1 MHGPSAPI
9 DVTWVGDRVLRVSFA
24 EGISDEGLARVR
36 AAASALER
44 ASVPAL
50 VDVTPAYA
58 TVLLTFDLAA
68 LRPEA
73 AEAGVVRAIA
83 GASDAATFPER
94 LVEIPVR
101 YGGEDGPDLE
111 DVARVRGLS
120 PADVVRL
127 HHEAEY
133 RVAFLGF
140 SPGFPYLVGLP
151 EALATPRLPR
161 PRVRVPAGSVA
172 IAGRQAGVYPQET
185 PGGWRILG
193 RTELRLFD
201 PAREPPSLLSG
212 GDRVRFVPA

>member
-1 MHGPSAPI
+1 MHAPI
-9 DVTWVGDRVLRVSFA
+9 APLDVRWVGDRVLRVSFGNA
-24 EGISDEGLARVR
+24 ISDDGLALVR
-36 AAASALER
+36 GAVAALER
-44 ASVPAL
+44 ASVPGL
-50 VDVTPAYA
+50 VEVTPAYA
-58 TVLLTFDLAA
+58 TVLLTFELAA
-68 LRPEA
+68 LRPES
-73 AEAGVVRAIA
+73 AESGVLRAIE
-83 GASDAATFPER
+83 AAPDPATLGER

-111 DVARVRGLS
+111 DVARLHGLS
-120 PADVVRL
+120 PDDVVRL
-127 HHEAEY
+127 HRGAEY

-151 EALATPRLPR
+151 EALSTPRLPR

-193 RTELRLFD
+193 RTPLHLFD
-201 PAREPPSLLSG
+201 PAREPPSLLSS